1 MISRLF
7 DGLRSHWLWRGFGE
21 LANFGQSPPPLFR
34 RGDKVELLAPAP
46 NRVGV
51 WLPCGSTGTVLH
63 MYADNRGVEIDLQ
76 RPVADVVFANAKAV
90 RLAPSNTPHT

>member
-1 MISRLF
+1 MICRLF
-7 DGLRSHWLWRGFGE
+7 KRRPKPPFRKGE
-21 LANFGQSPPPLFR
+21 
-34 RGDKVELLAPAP
+34 KVELLAPAP

-76 RPVADVVFANAKAV
+76 RPVADVVFANVAVV
-90 RLAPSNTPHT
+90 RLAPSNTAHT